1 MRNLLAPA
9 LLPLLLLTACGG
21 GGGSS
26 GLGTGG
32 GGGGG
37 GGGGQTIAGPGPN
50 VATMTVE
57 IGPAGPAFANLAFI
71 SVTICQ
77 PNSNDT
83 GANCQTID
91 NVQVDTGSSGLRIMS
106 TSSTAAFLQ
115 SLPQQ
120 FAGGTS
126 VPVVECE
133 QFADGFS
140 WGPVVSAD
148 VVISSEKASG
158 IPIHVIGAPAPF
170 NTDVPS
176 SCSSVGGVMQ
186 MEEDTVASF
195 GANGIIGVGVFAQD
209 CGSACASAATPG
221 AYYSCPTNGS
231 TCTSIEEPI
240 TNQVSNPVASF
251 TTDNNGV
258 ILELPSVA
266 ANGAASATGALV
278 FGIGTQSNNA
288 LGSATVLTLD
298 PTVGSFDATF
308 NSTDYQGILDS
319 GSSALLFT
327 DSSLTACGQGTA
339 GQGFYC
345 TAASDLKAM
354 LTGTD
359 GTQTTATFSVGDA
372 TTMFEATPLGAAF
385 PQLAAPTSA
394 NPNLTGI
401 FDFGLP
407 YFYGRNVFTAI
418 EGASAGG
425 TQGPYY
431 AY

>member
-9 LLPLLLLTACGG
+9 LLPLLLLAACGG
-21 GGGSS
+21 GSGSS

-57 IGPAGPAFANLAFI
+57 VGPAGPVFANLAFV

-91 NVQVDTGSSGLRIMS
+91 DVQVDTGSSGLRIL
-106 TSSTAAFLQ
+106 STASTATFLQ

-126 VPVVECE
+126 VPVVECA

-148 VVISSEKASG
+148 VVISSEKASA

-176 SCSSVGGVMQ
+176 SCSNGA
-186 MEEDTVASF
+186 MEEDTVATL
-195 GANGIIGVGVFAQD
+195 GVNGIIGVGVFAQD
-209 CGSACASAATPG
+209 CGSACAGAAVTG
-221 AYYSCPTNGS
+221 VYYSCPTNGS
-231 TCTSIEEPI
+231 SCSPIAEPI
-240 TNQVSNPVASF
+240 TSQVSNPVASF

-258 ILELPSVA
+258 ILELPMA

-278 FGIGTQSNNA
+278 FGIGTESNNS
-288 LGSATVLTLD
+288 LGSATVLTVE
-298 PTVGSFDATF
+298 PSTGNSPGSFDVSF
-308 NSTDYQGILDS
+308 DSTDYPGSILDS

-327 DSSLTACGQGTA
+327 DSSLTPCAQGTA

-345 TAASDLKAM
+345 TAASNLTAT
-354 LTGTD
+354 LTGTN

-372 TTMFEATPLGAAF
+372 TTMFGDSPNGAAF
-385 PQLAAPTSA
+385 PQLAAPSNT
-394 NPNLTGI
+394 NPDLAGV

-407 YFYGRNVFTAI
+407 YFYSRNVFTAI
-418 EGASAGG
+418 EGMSAGG